1 MARNKNSFYPI
12 TTIQQDKLKIDK
24 IISELALIMDKF
36 GYEVKIEF
44 IKKKKD
50 GNTNSN

>member
-1 MARNKNSFYPI
+1 MSNNKNPFYPI

-24 IISELALIMDKF
+24 IMSELALIMDKF

-44 IKKKKD
+44 IKKK
-50 GNTNSN
+50 NNEQQ